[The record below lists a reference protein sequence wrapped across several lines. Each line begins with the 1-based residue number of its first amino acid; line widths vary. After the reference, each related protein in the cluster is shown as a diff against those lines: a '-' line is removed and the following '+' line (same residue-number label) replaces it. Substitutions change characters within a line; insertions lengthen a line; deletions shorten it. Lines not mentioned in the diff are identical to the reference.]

1 MTKIL
6 GFDCSSTTVGWG
18 VIEYD
23 DTFKIVNVQCGHFK
37 PSKKGTIFEKL
48 EMVKLEINKLLFIHQ
63 PDHVAI
69 EDIIKFMGKNSSAQA
84 IITLAIF
91 NRTIGMTCYEF
102 MKKVSPDMLAV
113 MTIRSKLKEPG
124 KDIPKKHEVP
134 ERLEKILNYKFP
146 YLLNPKTKKIR
157 EESYDRA
164 DGLAVATA
172 WFLIKSTPPKAKKK
186 AKK

>member
-18 VIEYD
+18 LIEFD
-23 DTFKIVNVQCGHFK
+23 DQFNIVDVKCGHFK

-48 EMVKLEINKLLFIHQ
+48 ELVKLEINKLLFLHQ

-69 EDIIKFMGKNSSAQA
+69 EDIIKFMGKKSSAQA

-91 NRTIGMTCYEF
+91 NRTIGMTCYDF
-102 MKKVSPDMLAV
+102 MKKVSPEMLAV
-113 MTIRSKLKEPG
+113 MTIRSKIKEPG
-124 KDIPKKHEVP
+124 KDIPTKQEVP
-134 ERLEKILNYKFP
+134 GRLEKILNYKFP
-146 YLLNPKTKKIR
+146 YLLNPKTQKIR

-172 WFLIKSTPPKAKKK
+172 SFIIRSTPPKKKK